1 MIIPRKLKLQGAL
14 LGAVLL
20 LGACAAP
27 PLQIVDG
34 NVSEEGLQRLGGTA
48 FDEVWAR
55 PGVDLRQ
62 FQLLAV
68 EQATIDYRDVEDGIR
83 ERSLLHRSG
92 QTAFAIP
99 EDERQRIERLF
110 QRRLSESLERS
121 SQFRYSPTVVPG
133 ALMVRA
139 SLVDYVSRAPR
150 EDRLPGRSQVWVRS
164 VGEASLIVE
173 LWDPERD
180 QLLVRVLDHEVMEA
194 GASRLVRGDSV
205 TSVAEIDRQ
214 MQRWA
219 RDLRQVVDQLYE
231 LGGTGALGRTASRR

>member
-1 MIIPRKLKLQGAL
+1 MINPRKLKLQGAL
-14 LGAVLL
+14 FGAMFL
-20 LGACAAP
+20 LGGCAAP

-34 NVSEEGLQRLGGTA
+34 DVSEEGLQRVEGTA

-68 EQATIDYRDVEDGIR
+68 DQATVDYRDVGDGIR

-92 QTAFAIP
+92 QSAFAIP
-99 EDERQRIERLF
+99 EDERDRIERLF

-133 ALMVRA
+133 ALLVRA
-139 SLVDYVSRAPR
+139 SLVDYISRAPSEER
-150 EDRLPGRSQVWVRS
+150 IPGRSQVWVRS

-180 QLLVRVLDHEVMEA
+180 QLLVRILDHEVMEA
-194 GASRLVRGDSV
+194 GASRLIRGDGV
-205 TSVAEIDRQ
+205 TSVAEIDRHL
-214 MQRWA
+214 QRWA
-219 RDLRQVVDQLYE
+219 RDVRQVVDQLYE
-231 LGGTGALGRTASRR
+231 FGGTEALDRTASRR